1 MHMYQE
7 SLSSVP
13 YNIMLGFPCV
23 VSNDTYIQHTGT
35 VRWTAEGPGPISPD
49 GHFLLLGL
57 RVLFTLLVGFLV
69 SREA

>member
-1 MHMYQE
+1 M
-7 SLSSVP
+7 
-13 YNIMLGFPCV
+13 
-23 VSNDTYIQHTGT
+23 VSNDTYIQRTGT